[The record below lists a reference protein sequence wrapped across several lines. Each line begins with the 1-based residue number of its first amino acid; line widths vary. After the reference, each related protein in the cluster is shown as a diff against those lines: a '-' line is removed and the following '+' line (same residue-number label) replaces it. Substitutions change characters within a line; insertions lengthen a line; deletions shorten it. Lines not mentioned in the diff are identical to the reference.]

1 MDYNVLIN
9 CWGKPVIIF
18 EESTY
23 DNAMSISMESVSKP
37 VSFLNGEIAI
47 FEFKNIPNHSKRPG
61 LVIAADDMETKIMV
75 LGSTKPN
82 MKWARYKNNVLLRD
96 WKSANLNRETFAYTD
111 SIVNKED
118 VTPLYSIGKISDR
131 DYKAIVEP
139 ILPLLKKKLN
149 ENYYDQIE
157 LNGSSTSAFIESVM
171 DTVYESINSHSKDS
185 NIFLS
190 EKDIY
195 CNFWPFETR
204 KTHYCFVVGFS
215 GSGKTTLARHLA
227 ARYKAEWVEL
237 DTIIYESR
245 NHKMTER
252 YLSRQKQR
260 LLLKY
265 IQEENVDLSFMN
277 EIDYAHMTQH
287 ELAIVIETAK
297 KFVDWLTT
305 KNTERCVIS
314 GLDLIDILPM
324 NPHWYSDPIVF
335 KGTSRIVSMYRR
347 ISRNNTSFLK
357 TVEMIP
363 QFLSWYKVD
372 AHGIDYIRNQVI
384 SDYNYQERDELGP
397 LSKPNNTNLSGKRSL
412 K

>member
-1 MDYNVLIN
+1 MCDTNDTINTKKEDQVKVAYERMGSPVNV
-9 CWGKPVIIF
+9 F
-18 EESTY
+18 
-23 DNAMSISMESVSKP
+23 MESV
-37 VSFLNGEIAI
+37 LDA
-47 FEFKNIPNHSKRPG
+47 
-61 LVIAADDMETKIMV
+61 
-75 LGSTKPN
+75 
-82 MKWARYKNNVLLRD
+82 
-96 WKSANLNRETFAYTD
+96 
-111 SIVNKED
+111 
-118 VTPLYSIGKISDR
+118 
-131 DYKAIVEP
+131 
-139 ILPLLKKKLN
+139 
-149 ENYYDQIE
+149 
-157 LNGSSTSAFIESVM
+157 
-171 DTVYESINSHSKDS
+171 VYESINSHSKDS

-227 ARYKAEWVEL
+227 TRYKAEWVEL

-245 NHKMTER
+245 NHRMTER

-357 TVEMIP
+357 TAEMIP

-384 SDYNYQERDELGP
+384 NDYNYQERDELGP
-397 LSKPNNTNLSGKRSL
+397 LTKPNNTNLSGKRSL